1 MNDDVRL
8 AAFFAEFSEEITRTD
23 DAPLTFQTVVDRAVQ
38 LVPGCDHSGLH
49 LRKRRGRAESVAATD
64 EIAAEADALQDSLQD
79 GPCVD
84 AAFEGQNF
92 TVDDLRTETRWPTW
106 APRAAA
112 LGLRSSLSIRL
123 STNDVTIGALNLYSD
138 EPHAFRGDQDVAMI
152 FASHAAAAMSTSR
165 LVSGLRNALDSRHTI
180 GIAQG
185 VLAVRYD
192 ITYERAFQVLHR
204 YSNEH
209 NHKLRD
215 LAEEVLELR
224 ALPGEANGAAPWVA
238 QLRSSGDAG

>member
-1 MNDDVRL
+1 MSDDVRL
-8 AAFFAEFSEEITRTD
+8 AAFFAEFSEEITLTD
-23 DAPLTFQTVVDRAVQ
+23 DAPLTFQTVVQRAVQ
-38 LVPGCDHSGLH
+38 MVPGCDHCGLH
-49 LRKRRGRAESVAATD
+49 LRKRRGRAESVASTD
-64 EIAAEADALQDSLQD
+64 DIAAEADALQDSLQD

-92 TVDDLRTETRWPTW
+92 TVHDMTTEERWPTW
-106 APRAAA
+106 AARAAA
-112 LGLRSSLSIRL
+112 LGIRSSLSIRL
-123 STNDVTIGALNLYSD
+123 STNDVTLGALNLYSD
-138 EPHAFRGDQDVAMI
+138 QVGAFDGDQDVAMI
-152 FASHAAAAMSTSR
+152 FASHAAAAMSTGR

-215 LAEEVLELR
+215 VAEEVLEMR
-224 ALPGEANGAAPWVA
+224 ALPGDENATPWLSGV
-238 QLRSSGDAG
+238 RSSGDAG

>member
-8 AAFFAEFSEEITRTD
+8 AAFFAEFSEQITSSD
-23 DAPLTFQTVVDRAVQ
+23 DAPLTFQTVVDRAVEM
-38 LVPGCDHSGLH
+38 VPGCDHSGLH

-64 EIAAEADALQDSLQD
+64 EVAAEADRLQDALQD

-84 AAFEGQNF
+84 AAFEGHNF
-92 TVDDLRTETRWPTW
+92 TVSDLRTDDRWPTW

-112 LGLRSSLSIRL
+112 LGIRSSLSIRL
-123 STNDVTIGALNLYSD
+123 ATNDVTIGALNLYGD
-138 EPHAFRGDQDVAMI
+138 QPGAFDGDQDIAMI

-165 LVSGLRNALDSRHTI
+165 LVTGLRNALDSRHTI

-215 LAEEVLELR
+215 VAEEVLERR
-224 ALPGEANGAAPWVA
+224 ALPGDHGATPVIEGIAS
-238 QLRSSGDAG
+238 QDDAG